1 MRKSKKVLV
10 ISSLLIV
17 YIVLY
22 NICSFAN
29 TKALQSKSY
38 STKAVVS
45 DLVLGDEKVNNGK
58 DESSS
63 NSKSKL
69 STKAGNGS
77 GSGSSDGSEKVDE
90 YVESE
95 TSPTETSTEFETKT
109 ELVEKPTEVVTEK
122 TDVVSKDDIPY
133 LNKTE
138 TIGYITCKSAN
149 LYDAEITLG
158 ADQWVID
165 NYDICMAQDYSSSN
179 YFGEGHSVLLAGH
192 NNNSLSGL
200 CNVSEGDLITVN
212 TVYGGKFTYRVS
224 YSSVVYNSNNQTL
237 LDMSTNE
244 PVVEFNGSSDVL
256 QLYTCADNL
265 GYDLNYRYFVKA
277 NLVKEL
283 SSKVV

>member
-17 YIVLY
+17 YILLY
-22 NICSFAN
+22 NIGSFAN
-29 TKALQSKSY
+29 SKALQNKSY

-58 DESSS
+58 DENSS
-63 NSKSKL
+63 NTKSKL
-69 STKAGNGS
+69 STKAGSGS

-90 YVESE
+90 YIESE
-95 TSPTETSTEFETKT
+95 TSPTETTTEPQTQAVKI
-109 ELVEKPTEVVTEK
+109 EKPTENVKEK
-122 TDVVSKDDIPY
+122 TDVVKKENMSY
-133 LNKTE
+133 QNKIK

-149 LYDAEITLG
+149 LYDAEITLD
-158 ADQWVID
+158 ADQRVID

-179 YFGEGHSVLLAGH
+179 YFGAGHSVLLAGQD
-192 NNNSLSGL
+192 NKSLSNL
-200 CNVSEGDLITVN
+200 HNVSEGDLITVN